1 MKNNFPEGV
10 WPVMLTPFKIDG
22 QVDYKA
28 LEELVEWYIKGKVS
42 GLFAVC
48 QSSEMF
54 YLSLEER
61 IKITETIVKVA
72 AGRVPVIASGHISDS
87 FEGQV
92 EELNAMS
99 KTGAEAIILIT
110 NRLAKEDEDDTVWL
124 NNCKKLV
131 EKIDSDIPLG
141 FYECPYP
148 YKRLLSEENLKWCA
162 SVERFFFIK
171 DTCCDIEMI
180 KKRLEIIKGS
190 NLKLYNANTTTLLE
204 SLKSGAAGYSGVMA
218 NFHPNLYVELCEN
231 FKNKEAEAISDALTI
246 ASLIERQWYPVNA
259 KYHLS
264 DIEGLSMTTAC
275 RVKDAKYLTDT
286 FEQEVHDLDRMLRL
300 GFKKYYR

>member
-10 WPVMLTPFKIDG
+10 WPVMLTPFTKDG
-22 QVDYKA
+22 QVDYRA
-28 LEELVEWYIKGKVS
+28 LEGLVEWYIKEKVS

-54 YLSLEER
+54 YLTLEER
-61 IKITETIVKVA
+61 IKITETIVKTA

-87 FEGQV
+87 FEAQV

-110 NRLAKEDEDDTVWL
+110 NRLAKESEDDTVWL
-124 NNCKKLV
+124 DNCKKLID
-131 EKIDSDIPLG
+131 KIDSDIPLG

-148 YKRLLSEENLKWCA
+148 YKRLLSEENLRWCA
-162 SVERFFFIK
+162 SSERFFFIK

-180 KKRLEIIKGS
+180 KRRLEIIQGS

-204 SLKSGAAGYSGVMA
+204 SLKNGAAGYSGVMA
-218 NFHPNLYVELCEN
+218 NFHAGLYVWLCEHADSE
-231 FKNKEAEAISDALTI
+231 EAENLSDALTI

-264 DIEGLSMTTAC
+264 AIEGLNMETVC
-275 RVKDAKYLTDT
+275 RVKEDKYLTET
-286 FEQEVHDLDRMLRL
+286 FKQEVRALDNTL
-300 GFKKYYR
+300 KYSFEKLY

>member
-1 MKNNFPEGV
+1 MKNNFPQGV
-10 WPVMLTPFKIDG
+10 WPVMLTPFTTDG

-28 LEELVEWYIKGKVS
+28 LEELVEWYIKEKVS

-61 IKITETIVKVA
+61 IKITKTIVKVA
-72 AGRVPVIASGHISDS
+72 DKRVPVIASGHISES
-87 FEGQV
+87 FEDQV
-92 EELNAMS
+92 AELNAMA

-110 NRLAKEDEDDTVWL
+110 NRLAKENEDDTVWL
-124 NNCKKLV
+124 NNCKKLLD
-131 EKIDSDIPLG
+131 KIDFDLPLG

-162 SVERFFFIK
+162 SSGRFFFIK
-171 DTCCDIEMI
+171 DTCCDIDMI
-180 KKRLEIIKGS
+180 KKRLKIIKGS

-204 SLKSGAAGYSGVMA
+204 SLRSGAAGFSGVMA
-218 NFHPNLYVELCEN
+218 NFHPNLYVRLCEEFN
-231 FKNKEAEAISDALTI
+231 TKEAEEISDALTI

-264 DIEGLSMTTAC
+264 SIEGLSIKTTC
-275 RVKDAKYLTDT
+275 RVKDDKYMTDT
-286 FEQEVHDLDRMLRL
+286 FKQEVHDLDRMLKHNF
-300 GFKKYYR
+300 GKYFK